1 MSTALTV
8 STKNPCLLPSIVAC
22 AILVGSAACAGATI
36 ARGLSIRGTEVAQ
49 AEDKIALWA
58 KQSV

>member
-22 AILVGSAACAGATI
+22 AILVGSAACAVATI
-36 ARGLSIRGTEVAQ
+36 VLITAVPTAPIHSCVAVGIQ
-49 AEDKIALWA
+49 FFR
-58 KQSV
+58 